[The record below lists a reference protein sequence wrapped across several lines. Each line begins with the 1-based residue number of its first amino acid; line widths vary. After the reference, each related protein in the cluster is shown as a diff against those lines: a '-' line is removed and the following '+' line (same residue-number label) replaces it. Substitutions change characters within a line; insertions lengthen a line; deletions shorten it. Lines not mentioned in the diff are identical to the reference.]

1 VNRPARVFPESFSMR
16 KAQQTRS
23 LIAAWFDFMPPG
35 ELPVAQEL
43 HRTVRGV
50 APEMVETIRQGNL
63 LLSINGE
70 PLLAIAPSRSQV
82 QLLVFNGCEI
92 ETEVDG
98 LEGVGRR
105 QRLARFRSG
114 EPVDVG
120 FVARIARASVEAAR
134 RAQALPRD

>member
-1 VNRPARVFPESFSMR
+1 MR

-43 HRTVRGV
+43 HRAILGV

-63 LLSINGE
+63 LLSVNGE
-70 PLLAIAPSRSQV
+70 PLLAIAPARNQV
-82 QLLVFNGCEI
+82 QLLVFNGSELESEI
-92 ETEVDG
+92 EG

-105 QRLARFRSG
+105 QRMVRFRSG
-114 EPVDVG
+114 QPVDVAQ
-120 FVARIARASVEAAR
+120 VERIARASVEAAR
-134 RAQALPRD
+134 RAQATGPRE